1 MKNYIKTLLIV
12 LLFSP
17 FTQAQTSCADGE
29 VGVIVSVHT
38 VGAGSQV
45 SWNIADLDGLIY
57 DTNPFTY
64 ASNFTYVSQE
74 ICLPEGE
81 TYVFNSFDA
90 GGNGWGNG
98 AWYEVAM
105 CGGNTLL
112 IDNNGNSPSGA
123 GNTEEFTLPVVSE
136 DDCYCFDIVDFDVN
150 STSTAT
156 SADGVI
162 TPEVYAG
169 TPDFTYLWSNGATT
183 NSLVGVEAG
192 PYYVT
197 VTDANGCEVT
207 ALGEVQ
213 GPNVFMMPGSI
224 TTCTGYFYDS
234 GGANGTF
241 SPGENYTLTICSD
254 DPNATS
260 SINFYEFIL
269 GGTGWNT
276 PSFTVYDG
284 DTPANPVLYSYD
296 SPGDPAP
303 GYIQASEAN
312 ETGCLTVVFNSAN
325 SQNVGWFGE
334 INCMYPCQD
343 FAINLVSDDVITVNS
358 EIDVCYDLEF
368 DLEINFFE
376 NNEGYLQ
383 EEITTSIEWD
393 FGDGTTATGPYATH
407 LYDQFGEYELN
418 LVVTDVNGC
427 QIDTTFLA
435 IYDNPGIITGLT
447 VPEES
452 DVCPGTELTAGTP
465 GDGDSTTFWSP
476 QQIVEYHNIFSE
488 ELFIPD
494 GPLCPPGI
502 YQTSIDFTNFNT
514 GQTLVDV
521 NDIESVCINMEH
533 SFCGDISIALTAPNG
548 AQAILLQD
556 QNGPASGN
564 DISQGGTYFGN
575 PIDDTGGDCDPDAN
589 PAGEGWLYCW
599 SPNPNQGT
607 LHEESLAGTLQ
618 DPDNPQSI
626 DPSNVEMNENM
637 YAAYDGGFSDLLGTE
652 LNGDWMIEVEDDYQ
666 IDNGYVFE
674 WFINFSPNIVPPD
687 LVMIPQIL
695 DYNWYCEQDPSSI
708 VLFDSSHVVVAPVNP
723 GLHTYEMTLLD
734 DFGCEYH
741 ESFDVNVYG
750 PPVTIPDFTSDC
762 QPEFGLSVTNETTL
776 GGEWEVLN
784 HPVGSTVT
792 FSDETSLNPQ
802 VTVSETGVYVFEF
815 TETECKYS
823 DDITVDVDVVNP
835 DIVEPDLV
843 ICELMS
849 DITVVEPT
857 GNGGWWT
864 ITPIDTGITATL
876 NSDVATHTQLTS
888 SDFGIYQIAYTIDFC
903 FGKDST
909 LLEFRSVDPVITDPG
924 VQICDYDVDLVV
936 DNPSPTGGEWV
947 IKSQPNHTSVDMS
960 SFVNSNIDVGVDAFG
975 VYEFLYTIHGCETK
989 DSIEVEFY
997 QSVPRVTS
1005 EDLVQC
1011 EMIAELSVET
1021 FGLEVGWDQ
1030 VSGPDV
1036 AIITQPTEEI
1046 TAVVVD
1052 QYGDYRLS
1060 YTSCDS
1066 TVEFNILF
1074 MCELELPNVFSPNG
1088 DNENDELVIDGL
1100 TQEFYS
1106 YSNMSI
1112 YNRWGDEVYSNGAYG
1127 LDGSWWDGQTT
1138 HHKDPITEG
1147 VYYYVLKVGNK
1158 VTDREDVYRGTIHLF
1173 QD

>member
-1 MKNYIKTLLIV
+1 MRDYIKV
-12 LLFSP
+12 LFAFLAFSQ
-17 FTQAQTSCADGE
+17 FTQAQTACSDGE
-29 VGVIVSVHT
+29 VGIIVTVHT
-38 VGAGSQV
+38 VNSGSQV
-45 SWNIADLDGLIY
+45 SWNVSDLDDIIY
-57 DTNPFTY
+57 ATNPFTY
-64 ASNFTYVSQE
+64 ASNFTYVSEE

-90 GGNGWGNG
+90 GGNGWGSG

-112 IDNNGNSPSGA
+112 IDNNGNSPTGT
-123 GNTEEFTLPVVSE
+123 GNTEEFTLPVISE
-136 DDCYCFDIVDFDVN
+136 DNCYCFEIVDFDVT

-169 TPDFTYLWSNGATT
+169 TPEYTYLWSNGATT
-183 NSLVGVEAG
+183 SSLVGVEAG

-213 GPNVFMMPGSI
+213 GPNIFMMPGSI
-224 TTCTGYFYDS
+224 TACTGYFYDS

-254 DPNATS
+254 DPNASS
-260 SINFYEFIL
+260 SINFYEFTL
-269 GGTGWNT
+269 GGAGWNT
-276 PSFTVYDG
+276 PTFTIYDG

-303 GYIQASEAN
+303 GYIQASENNA
-312 ETGCLTVVFNSAN
+312 TGCLTVVFNSVN
-325 SQNVGWFGE
+325 SQNIGWFGE

-343 FAINLVSDDVITVNS
+343 YAINIVSDDNITANS

-368 DLEINFFE
+368 ELELDFFE
-376 NNEGYLQ
+376 NNQGYSQ
-383 EEITTSIEWD
+383 EVITTSIEWD
-393 FGDGTTATGPYATH
+393 FGDGTTATGPYTTH

-427 QIDTTFLA
+427 QIDTTFNA

-476 QQIVEYHNIFSE
+476 QQIVEYSNTFSE

-494 GPLCPPGI
+494 GPFCPPGE
-502 YQTSIDFTNFNT
+502 YQTSLGFTNFNV
-514 GQTLVDV
+514 GQTLNDV
-521 NDIESVCINMEH
+521 NDIVEVCVNMEH
-533 SFCGDISIALTAPNG
+533 TWMGDIMINLIAPNG
-548 AQAILLQD
+548 AEVVLLED
-556 QNGPASGN
+556 QNGVGVGNGMGNYDLGEPDFASNG
-564 DISQGGTYFGN
+564 DACEPDDN
-575 PIDDTGGDCDPDAN
+575 PPGVGYT
-589 PAGEGWLYCW
+589 YCW
-599 SPNPNQGT
+599 SPNPTAGGT
-607 LHEESLAGTLQ
+607 WHQLEAAGALGSPVEASV
-618 DPDNPQSI
+618 PDLGLNIYP
-626 DPSNVEMNENM
+626 
-637 YAAYDGGFSDLLGTE
+637 AYNNSFNDVLGTE
-652 LNGDWMIEVEDDYQ
+652 LNGDWSIEVIDTWGG
-666 IDNGYVFE
+666 DNGWIFE
-674 WFINFSPNIVPPD
+674 WWINFSPSIVPPD

-750 PPVTIPDFTSDC
+750 PPVTSPDFVVDC
-762 QPEFGLSVTNETTL
+762 QPTFGISVTNETTM
-776 GGEWEVLN
+776 GGAWEVLN

-792 FSDETSLNPQ
+792 ISDETSLTPQ
-802 VTVSETGVYVFEF
+802 ITVSETGVYVFEF
-815 TETECKYS
+815 TETECKYT
-823 DDITVDVDVVNP
+823 DDLTVDVDVVNP
-835 DIVEPDLV
+835 EINEPDLV
-843 ICELMS
+843 ICELLS
-849 DITVVEPT
+849 GITVVEPT

-864 ITPIDTGITATL
+864 ITPLDTGIVGTLSDNFAT
-876 NSDVATHTQLTS
+876 SAQLTS
-888 SDFGIYQIAYTIDFC
+888 SDFGMYQIAYTIDFC
-903 FGKDST
+903 FGTDSAVI
-909 LLEFRSVDPVITDPG
+909 EFRSVDPTVSNPSA
-924 VQICDYDVDLVV
+924 QICDYDIALEVV
-936 DNPSPTGGEWV
+936 NPSPTGGYWEL
-947 IKSQPNHTSVDMS
+947 KTQPNHTTVDMS
-960 SFVNSNIDVGVDAFG
+960 NPTLTALDIEVDAFG
-975 VYEFLYTIHGCETK
+975 VYEFMYTINGCETK
-989 DSIEVEFY
+989 DSVEVVFF
-997 QSVPRVTS
+997 QRVPEVTS

-1011 EMIAELSVET
+1011 GMIAELSVET
-1021 FGLEVGWDQ
+1021 HGLEVGWEQ

-1036 AIITQPTEEI
+1036 ATITHPTEDM

-1052 QYGDYRLS
+1052 QYGDYGLS
-1060 YTSCDS
+1060 YTSCDT

-1074 MCELELPNVFSPNG
+1074 MCDLELPNVFSPNG
-1088 DNENDELVIDGL
+1088 DDENDELIIEGL
-1100 TQEFYS
+1100 THEFYS

-1138 HHKDPITEG
+1138 HGKDPITEG

-1158 VTDREDVYRGTIHLF
+1158 VTDREDIYRGTIHLF